1 MNKDVLAMMAQESLD
16 DAMEMMDNFP
26 EQRNDW
32 IPFNIGKAWAL
43 MEVLQK
49 ATVEEP

>member
-1 MNKDVLAMMAQESLD
+1 MNQDTLVKMAQESLD

-32 IPFNIGKAWAL
+32 ISFNIGPVRPL
-43 MEVLQK
+43 
-49 ATVEEP
+49 

>member
-43 MEVLQK
+43 MEVIK
-49 ATVEEP
+49 NSVEEEG

>member
-1 MNKDVLAMMAQESLD
+1 MNKDNLAKMAQESLD

-49 ATVEEP
+49 VIEE